1 MHEVIVRIKEWMSL
15 SNKLQFASCS
25 FEKHHLQK
33 QPGEEWVY
41 FNYRFQ
47 SITKRSRAKS
57 QGREES
63 RDRNRS
69 RDHGGTVLT
78 VLLSYLP
85 YTGQARLSSDDTA
98 HNRLVC
104 TASVCNQEEKSFP
117 CAQGPI
123 WWRWL
128 LVCVPLPRSVKLTTK
143 NIYITTL
150 ISLYLVLILFYKMKT
165 REI

>member
-33 QPGEEWVY
+33 QPGEERVY

-47 SITKRSRAKS
+47 SITKRSRAKT

-63 RDRNRS
+63 RNRYRS
-69 RDHGGTVLT
+69 RDRGGTVLT
-78 VLLSYLP
+78 GLLSYHP
-85 YTGQARLSSDDTA
+85 YTGQAHLSSDDTA

-104 TASVCNQEEKSFP
+104 TEPVCNQEEKSFP
-117 CAQGPI
+117 YVQGPI
-123 WWRWL
+123 WWRRL
-128 LVCVPLPRSVKLTTK
+128 LVCVPLPRCVNLTTK
-143 NIYITTL
+143 IIYTSQH
-150 ISLYLVLILFYKMKT
+150 SLHFT
-165 REI
+165 